1 MKSSAPSPHFVRIP
15 ENKNHSYNVWDVW
28 EALLRDV
35 FPTVV
40 VEMWGWIRPFFLL
53 VAWRL
58 RVPAAIEF
66 HRRRNITLKA
76 RSKFQKFQV

>member
-1 MKSSAPSPHFVRIP
+1 MAVGMKSSALAPHLVRIP

-40 VEMWGWIRPFFLL
+40 VELWGWIIFR
-53 VAWRL
+53 VSGMAASSAKL
-58 RVPAAIEF
+58 RVPAAVEF

-76 RSKFQKFQV
+76 R